1 MYTKYLC
8 LKARRVSLS
17 SIHFSFV
24 ICSLMQMNWPQA
36 NRFITWQHIHKASSI
51 QRKESWTTVIE
62 DTKKCTD
69 PKLMSLAM
77 NRLNLYPDSCEWH
90 NEPQET
96 RSLVSWTFFNS
107 PITKGILFITH
118 RLLKVLNKIPQGP
131 QKGDFLIS
139 EDVKL
144 PFPCSSNPR
153 GMKIGGNCHPYS
165 AVQW

>member
-1 MYTKYLC
+1 MQVNSLQKKNHKEKKNVHPNMYTKYLC

-69 PKLMSLAM
+69 PKLMSLAI
-77 NRLNLYPDSCEWH
+77 NRLNFYP
-90 NEPQET
+90 N
-96 RSLVSWTFFNS
+96 
-107 PITKGILFITH
+107 
-118 RLLKVLNKIPQGP
+118 
-131 QKGDFLIS
+131 LIIKENNPS
-139 EDVKL
+139 IRTLGYGYLDIDTIQL
-144 PFPCSSNPR
+144 SNVWIH
-153 GMKIGGNCHPYS
+153 G
-165 AVQW
+165 